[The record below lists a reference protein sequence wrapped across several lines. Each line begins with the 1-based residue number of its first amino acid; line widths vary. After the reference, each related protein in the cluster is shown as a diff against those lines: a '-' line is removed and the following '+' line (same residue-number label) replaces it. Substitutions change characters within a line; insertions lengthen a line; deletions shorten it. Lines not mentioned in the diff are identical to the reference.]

1 MFIVKPYSDE
11 LLSSW
16 FMRLAKKNHTN
27 ISTLICH
34 IFQNDILS
42 NHTSKLHV
50 KDMDIYP
57 FNKNQKEM
65 LFSVTNVWLDD
76 FQLFKYN
83 GFLNETIHRYKK
95 LWIAEPKT
103 KHFYGIRYCPKCLEE
118 KPYIRQEW
126 RILLY
131 NICLVHNCYLK
142 CECPSCN
149 KKFIYYNNDFTRE
162 IYQCHHCGFDLR
174 QGKVEEIK
182 KIKYIG
188 YQEQLINILN
198 LGYYKINNRYYYSIG
213 FFYLLKSLVLAIM
226 KISNVKVKYIKE
238 LSPCHLSKYLSHVL
252 FLLGHYPQRLNRFY
266 KRNKLTDIHNILG
279 WEDRNRQ
286 TWDLPSWYLS
296 GIEYKVKTRKRANL
310 KRNID
315 ALTTTLNRD
324 IEL

>member
-1 MFIVKPYSDE
+1 MFIVKPYNDE

-34 IFQNDILS
+34 IFKNDILS
-42 NHTSKLHV
+42 KHTSKLHV

-83 GFLNETIHRYKK
+83 GFLNETVHRYQK

-118 KPYIRQEW
+118 KPYIRQQW

-131 NICLVHNCYLK
+131 NICSAHNCYLK
-142 CECPSCN
+142 CECPVCN
-149 KKFIYYNNDFTRE
+149 KKFIYYDNGFTRE

-174 QGKVEEIK
+174 KSEIQY
-182 KIKYIG
+182 IVNQKYINS
-188 YQEQLINILN
+188 QHKLMNILDA
-198 LGYYKINNRYYYSIG
+198 GYYKLNKRYYYSMG
-213 FFYLLKSLVLAIM
+213 LFYLLKSLVLTLM
-226 KISNVKVKYIKE
+226 KIGDVKVKYIKQ
-238 LSPCHLSKYLSHVL
+238 LKPCHLSKYLSHVL
-252 FLLGHYPQRLNRFY
+252 FILENFPKRFNRY
-266 KRNKLTDIHNILG
+266 CKRNRLTDINNILG
-279 WEDRNRQ
+279 WGDRDRKAWN
-286 TWDLPSWYLS
+286 LPSWYLS
-296 GIEYKVKTRKRANL
+296 GIEHNVIIRRGKK
-310 KRNID
+310 
-315 ALTTTLNRD
+315 
-324 IEL
+324 